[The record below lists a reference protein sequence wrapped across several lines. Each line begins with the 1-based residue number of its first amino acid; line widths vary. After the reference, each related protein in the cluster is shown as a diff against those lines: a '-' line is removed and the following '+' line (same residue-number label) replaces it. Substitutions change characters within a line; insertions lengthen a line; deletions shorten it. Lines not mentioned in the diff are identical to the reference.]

1 MTARPV
7 VPPEE
12 IDDIDLADPR
22 LHAER
27 DLSEVWRHLRATR
40 PVHWQSAR
48 EGRPGFWVITRH
60 ADAIAVYRD
69 KGHFTTERGND
80 LAMLLNGGDPA
91 GGTMMAVTD
100 GLRHTLLR
108 SIMMKA
114 LSPRRLE
121 EMRQELRRR
130 VDALLANAMD
140 DANCDFVRD
149 VGGDVP
155 LGMICDLLAVPESDR
170 KYLLDLTARS
180 WSKHASDTP
189 PEDGRTA
196 QGEILL
202 YFADLADERRGGDG
216 EDVVSLLANSRVDG
230 KYLSNADVMANC
242 YGMMIGGDEAPH
254 HAISMGLLALLEHPD
269 AWSLLKSGGA
279 QLETAAEEVLRWTV
293 PALHAG
299 RTATGDVTVGGQL
312 IRSGDV
318 VSVWISS
325 ANRDAEVFEDPDRFD
340 LNRSPNEHL
349 SFGFGKHFCIGH
361 YLGRMEVQAVLD
373 GLRRMVGSIE
383 QVGPER
389 WIYSDILH
397 GLSSL
402 PVVLRGSA
410 A

>member
-1 MTARPV
+1 
-7 VPPEE
+7 
-12 IDDIDLADPR
+12 
-22 LHAER
+22 
-27 DLSEVWRHLRATR
+27 
-40 PVHWQSAR
+40 
-48 EGRPGFWVITRH
+48 
-60 ADAIAVYRD
+60 
-69 KGHFTTERGND
+69 
-80 LAMLLNGGDPA
+80 
-91 GGTMMAVTD
+91 
-100 GLRHTLLR
+100 
-108 SIMMKA
+108 
-114 LSPRRLE
+114 
-121 EMRQELRRR
+121 
-130 VDALLANAMD
+130 
-140 DANCDFVRD
+140 
-149 VGGDVP
+149 
-155 LGMICDLLAVPESDR
+155 
-170 KYLLDLTARS
+170 
-180 WSKHASDTP
+180 
-189 PEDGRTA
+189 
-196 QGEILL
+196 
-202 YFADLADERRGGDG
+202 
-216 EDVVSLLANSRVDG
+216 
-230 KYLSNADVMANC
+230 MANC